1 VLKDA
6 KVIILTMKEAVMK
19 GKHLILIGAVGV
31 FLAGCSN
38 TKMVQLDQFEP
49 QKEMEVPKFALK
61 KHDPNVGVG
70 YAKSSDYGEAL
81 AYAHHQASGD
91 ICKKSNIEVRSNTTT
106 TSAHNS
112 KGAQSQTALT
122 GRSITESKCKT
133 LIGDIEPDEI
143 VVKQEKKRLMFHA
156 WVLIKADSVSGIVDN
171 NFTNADQELANTL
184 KVD

>member
-1 VLKDA
+1 
-6 KVIILTMKEAVMK
+6 MK
-19 GKHLILIGAVGV
+19 GKHLLIAGLAAIA
-31 FLAGCSN
+31 LAGCSN

-81 AYAHHQASGD
+81 AYAQHMASGD
-91 ICKKSNIEVRSNTTT
+91 ICKKSNIEVRSNTQT

-156 WVLIKADSVSGIVDN
+156 WVLIKADSVTGIVDN
-171 NFTNADQELANTL
+171 SFSNADQQVANSL
-184 KVD
+184 SVD